1 MTTDCVPT
9 TDVEELRRRYEAT
22 FGFVPEVPAVRLP
35 FAAEFGPTFQALVE
49 ALRRDAIDGGV
60 LDARTVHLV
69 LFALLVVS
77 RPDAAAGH
85 AVAARQFGAGYAELL
100 AVTELVALAGALG
113 ALNVGGALLARLHA
127 DEARTGPGPVA
138 AATPRRTG

>member
-1 MTTDCVPT
+1 MTADRFPT
-9 TDVEELRRRYEAT
+9 ADVEELRGRYEAT
-22 FGFVPEVPAVRLP
+22 FGFVPDLPAARLP

-49 ALRRDAIDGGV
+49 ALRRDAVDEGV

-69 LFALLVVS
+69 LFAVLLAS

-85 AVAARQFGAGYAELL
+85 AAAARQMGVGYAELL

-127 DEARTGPGPVA
+127 DEAPTALDAVA
-138 AATPRRTG
+138 AATGPIS